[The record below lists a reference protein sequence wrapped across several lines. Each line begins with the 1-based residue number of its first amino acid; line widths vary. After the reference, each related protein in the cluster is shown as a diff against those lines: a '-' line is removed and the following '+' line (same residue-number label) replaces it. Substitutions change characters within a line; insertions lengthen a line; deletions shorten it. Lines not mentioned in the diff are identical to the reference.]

1 MPYVGGRRRSVGL
14 SSRVTDPVLFHFTDG
29 KAAGVYDYGLIIFFS
44 VIVVVTVRLMFE
56 LKMVTLL
63 ATFFMAISLILW
75 WISWCVVVHGSS
87 GCGAVRCVAPHRAGG
102 FVWCPCSAFTQ

>member
-1 MPYVGGRRRSVGL
+1 
-14 SSRVTDPVLFHFTDG
+14 VTDPVLFHFADG

-75 WISWCVVVHGSS
+75 WISWCVRGRSW
-87 GCGAVRCVAPHRAGG
+87 
-102 FVWCPCSAFTQ
+102 VWWLWCSALCRSSSCGWV